1 MNAEKKEL
9 RKSKIK
15 EFCTK
20 HEKLIINVVGF
31 TATVA
36 ALIVVDNIVNPKKTY
51 SITEAQYYVHETKTK
66 PIIYLECAVNDLKLK
81 DTGKLGKTLSENYA
95 LNGSDE
101 ISAILAIHAPGKMSV
116 GGISTIKGLNPI
128 SNTDYA
134 VSKNVAKKLTK

>member
-36 ALIVVDNIVNPKKTY
+36 ALIVVDNIVNPKNSY
-51 SITEAQYYVHETKTK
+51 SITEAQYYSHDTKNE

-81 DTGKLGKTLSENYA
+81 DAGKLGKALARDYA
-95 LNGSDE
+95 LNSSDE
-101 ISAILAIHAPGKMSV
+101 ISAVVAIHAPGRMSV
-116 GGISTIKGLNPI
+116 GGISTTDGHHAI
-128 SNTDYA
+128 SNSDHA
-134 VSKNVAKKLTK
+134 ISKMVAKKLSK

>member
-15 EFCTK
+15 DFCTK

-51 SITEAQYYVHETKTK
+51 SITEARYYVHETKTK
-66 PIIYLECAVNDLKLK
+66 PIIYLECAVNDLRLK
-81 DTGKLGKTLSENYA
+81 DAGKLGKTLSENYA

-101 ISAILAIHAPGKMSV
+101 ISAILAIHVNRRGKCDRVIPGRARYCPAEIDEADK
-116 GGISTIKGLNPI
+116 L
-128 SNTDYA
+128 
-134 VSKNVAKKLTK
+134 VSR